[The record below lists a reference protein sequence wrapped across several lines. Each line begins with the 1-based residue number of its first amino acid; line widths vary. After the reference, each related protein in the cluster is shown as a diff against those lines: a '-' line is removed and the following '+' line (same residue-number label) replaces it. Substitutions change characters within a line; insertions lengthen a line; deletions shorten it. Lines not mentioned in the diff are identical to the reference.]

1 MTKKIIKGIE
11 YPLLPLERRKHMP
24 TTAEVLR
31 RLLAAKEARRIQD
44 LWLPFPQR
52 SCCFSFGPDGGPVP
66 IGALFLL
73 WSAGSPFVQDCRDCG
88 GRMYMIS
95 FGGLLVIGGGRLVCA
110 GCGFAFYQPLGNL
123 GRVSEILRKSPL
135 ARTQFRPTGAHFG
148 GAHSSDGAQLFA
160 FLGVDL
166 PPDVA
171 TPDDEVSLS
180 VKNLKFAVNLAADA
194 TTREV

>member
-1 MTKKIIKGIE
+1 MTENYIPN
-11 YPLLPLERRKHMP
+11 PLSPLKRQKHKP
-24 TTAEVLR
+24 ATAEVLR
-31 RLLAAKEARRIQD
+31 RLLAAQEAGQIED
-44 LWLPFPQR
+44 PWLPFPQR
-52 SCCFSFGPDGGPVP
+52 SCCFSFGPNRDSPLP

-95 FGGLLVIGGGRLVCA
+95 FGGLLVIGGGRLVCT
-110 GCGFAFYQPLGNL
+110 GCGFAFYQ
-123 GRVSEILRKSPL
+123 RVGGLPRWSLILDESPL
-135 ARTQFRPTGAHFG
+135 AGTQFRPTGAHFG
-148 GAHSSDGAQLFA
+148 GAHPSDGAQLFA